1 MKKTII
7 SLIAAAIMSLSIAG
21 CKCANCGKDNKPVA
35 PDTYS
40 NEQGDVSEPSLPYM
54 KPWWKN

>member
-7 SLIAAAIMSLSIAG
+7 SLIAAAIMSLSISG

-40 NEQGDVSEPSLPYM
+40 NEQGDAKDPVLPQM
-54 KPWWKN
+54 EFWWE

>member
-40 NEQGDVSEPSLPYM
+40 NEQGDAKDPVLPQM
-54 KPWWKN
+54 EFWWE

>member
-7 SLIAAAIMSLSIAG
+7 SLIAAAILSLSIAG
-21 CKCANCGKDNKPVA
+21 CKCVNCVKDSKPVA

-40 NEQGDVSEPSLPYM
+40 NEQGDVKDPVLPQM
-54 KPWWKN
+54 EFWWE